1 MRGISAR
8 AIAYSLPTR
17 RISKL
22 GWEVGN
28 SGSPLGIR
36 SNGEWGVGS
45 GEWGVGSGED
55 WRR

>member
-45 GEWGVGSGED
+45 GEWG
-55 WRR
+55 RLA